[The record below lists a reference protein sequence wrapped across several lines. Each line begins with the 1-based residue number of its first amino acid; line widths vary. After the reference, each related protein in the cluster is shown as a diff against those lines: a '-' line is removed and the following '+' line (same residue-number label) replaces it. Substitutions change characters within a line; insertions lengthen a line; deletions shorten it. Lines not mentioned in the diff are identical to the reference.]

1 MPRLII
7 SLFGFPHISLDG
19 TPIEVRTVR
28 AIPLM
33 AYLAIEGGSQSRE
46 SVANLLWTD
55 VGQTQALA
63 ALRTTLW
70 RLKSAGL
77 AAWIKIDRDTITLTH
92 LGSIQIDI
100 VDFQD
105 LLDKCTHHGH
115 PPTQVCPD
123 CLPLLAEAVE
133 LYQGEFMAGYNLS
146 KAPAFDE
153 WRMQQSELLQ
163 TFYFNALER
172 LVKGHRTFGDI
183 NQAIQYARRWLVSD
197 RLNEDVHL
205 QLMQLYG
212 STGQRAAAIAQYRHF
227 KNTLSR
233 ELGLEPSEEITS
245 VYKHLLSG
253 KAIPRASEVLVSPIF
268 LIADIEKVASSWDQD
283 GLQRKQ
289 ILDQYTQIVKDTA
302 LRFGGHIIQQTEDN
316 ITILFEKG
324 QPLHCAV
331 ASHRNFKRAD
341 WGLAGPPDIRMA
353 LYAASVNNDRSTNFA
368 SITHIASTLLSIS
381 WGGQI
386 VFTDQTLRC
395 LDLPMGSRISDL
407 GVHLLKDV
415 EEPVHVYELLHPH
428 LISREHPPLQSIT
441 QHLPNIPTQFPPFI
455 GRETELNDLT
465 RLLGSPDCRLISL
478 VGPGGVGKTRL
489 AIQLAS
495 QQVEHFTDGIYFIP
509 LAPIQNPEHIPI
521 TLAEVLKF
529 SFYGAKN
536 LFDQLF
542 VYLHRKHILLIFD
555 NFEHLIKGNEFL
567 TDLLSA
573 THKLK
578 ILVTSRERL
587 NLISETIFEVPGLHV
602 PPAEETEFLE
612 NYSSIAL
619 FLQNAQR
626 ISPGFNIKNN
636 QRAIIRICQL
646 VDGLPLG
653 IMLASSWVRALNCQ
667 EIAIEIENNID
678 FLETSAPDIPTR
690 HRSLRAVFD
699 HSWQLLSEEDR
710 RILPRLSIFP
720 GAFTSEAAQEVSKA
734 SPLALAV
741 FVDKSLLRRG
751 QGDRYE
757 MLETFHQYAF
767 GKLEAIREEYLSTL
781 ERYCDYYAGFLVKKQ
796 EEINT
801 PTQRQAL
808 NDIIEELENIRAAWS
823 WAVEHDRWGFINR
836 VKEPLLAFHV
846 MVGHFNEGREFF
858 QIALLKLNG
867 LSDPALDL
875 LRASMQQREAWMA
888 FRIGHLH
895 EGVDRLNKSLST
907 FRALG
912 SQWDI
917 ALTLM
922 FLAEANRTFGN
933 YQAGKEVI
941 EEGLQILLSGNL
953 PRSNYVLSFTAHC
966 QSVLGAILIEMGKY
980 DEAQTILQASLN
992 MHGQLGT
999 RYGSI
1004 HPLSGL
1010 GKLAN
1015 IRGDYLK
1022 SRDLFLQALSIA
1034 MEMSDQRGVAVL
1046 QNNLSDISDK
1056 LGNEAEA
1063 YQYLISALTLFK
1075 KTGDRR
1081 LTAIGLNNLAYHQL
1095 KVHQNY
1101 SEAISHYYESIDLFT
1116 HIGDLRGMA
1125 YTFYDLSKVYL
1136 KLDSAVDAR
1145 QCCSQALSAAISHG
1159 STPLILH
1166 ALLGY
1171 VDLFAFE
1178 HEYERALR
1186 LCYLVLN
1193 HPQTEPDTRQRA
1205 NASLVEIEP
1214 LLPPDKIE
1222 AARLW
1227 GQSTRLQEIIDQT
1240 LAEIVLQ

>member
-7 SLFGFPHISLDG
+7 SLFGSPHISLDG
-19 TPIEVRTVR
+19 IPIEVRTIR

-33 AYLAIEGGSQSRE
+33 AYLGIEGGSQSRE

-55 VGQTQALA
+55 VGQKQALA

-77 AAWIKIDRDTITLTH
+77 APWIKIDRDTITLTH

-105 LLDKCTHHGH
+105 LLDQCTHHGH

-183 NQAIQYARRWLVSD
+183 NAAIHYARRCLVSD

-212 STGQRAAAIAQYRHF
+212 STGQRTAAIAQYKHF

-233 ELGLEPSEEITS
+233 ELGLEPSEELTS
-245 VYKHLLSG
+245 VYKHILSG
-253 KAIPRASEVLVSPIF
+253 KAIPRASEVLVTPIF

-331 ASHRNFKRAD
+331 AFHRNFKRAE
-341 WGLAGPPDIRMA
+341 WGLTGPPDIRMA
-353 LYAASVNNDRSTNFA
+353 LYGSTVNNDQSTNFA

-428 LISREHPPLQSIT
+428 LLSREHPPLQSIT
-441 QHLPNIPTQFPPFI
+441 QRLPNIPTQFPPFI

-465 RLLGSPDCRLISL
+465 RLLGSPNCRLISL

-495 QQVEHFTDGIYFIP
+495 QQGEHFPDGVYFIP

-567 TDLLSA
+567 SDLLSA

-587 NLISETIFEVPGLHV
+587 NLISETIFEVPGLPV
-602 PPAEETEFLE
+602 PPSEETEFLE
-612 NYSSIAL
+612 NFSSIAL

-636 QRAIIRICQL
+636 QRAIIRI
-646 VDGLPLG
+646 
-653 IMLASSWVRALNCQ
+653 
-667 EIAIEIENNID
+667 
-678 FLETSAPDIPTR
+678 
-690 HRSLRAVFD
+690 
-699 HSWQLLSEEDR
+699 
-710 RILPRLSIFP
+710 
-720 GAFTSEAAQEVSKA
+720 
-734 SPLALAV
+734 
-741 FVDKSLLRRG
+741 
-751 QGDRYE
+751 
-757 MLETFHQYAF
+757 
-767 GKLEAIREEYLSTL
+767 
-781 ERYCDYYAGFLVKKQ
+781 
-796 EEINT
+796 
-801 PTQRQAL
+801 
-808 NDIIEELENIRAAWS
+808 
-823 WAVEHDRWGFINR
+823 
-836 VKEPLLAFHV
+836 
-846 MVGHFNEGREFF
+846 
-858 QIALLKLNG
+858 
-867 LSDPALDL
+867 
-875 LRASMQQREAWMA
+875 
-888 FRIGHLH
+888 
-895 EGVDRLNKSLST
+895 
-907 FRALG
+907 
-912 SQWDI
+912 
-917 ALTLM
+917 
-922 FLAEANRTFGN
+922 
-933 YQAGKEVI
+933 
-941 EEGLQILLSGNL
+941 
-953 PRSNYVLSFTAHC
+953 
-966 QSVLGAILIEMGKY
+966 
-980 DEAQTILQASLN
+980 
-992 MHGQLGT
+992 
-999 RYGSI
+999 
-1004 HPLSGL
+1004 
-1010 GKLAN
+1010 
-1015 IRGDYLK
+1015 
-1022 SRDLFLQALSIA
+1022 
-1034 MEMSDQRGVAVL
+1034 
-1046 QNNLSDISDK
+1046 
-1056 LGNEAEA
+1056 
-1063 YQYLISALTLFK
+1063 
-1075 KTGDRR
+1075 
-1081 LTAIGLNNLAYHQL
+1081 
-1095 KVHQNY
+1095 
-1101 SEAISHYYESIDLFT
+1101 
-1116 HIGDLRGMA
+1116 
-1125 YTFYDLSKVYL
+1125 
-1136 KLDSAVDAR
+1136 
-1145 QCCSQALSAAISHG
+1145 
-1159 STPLILH
+1159 
-1166 ALLGY
+1166 
-1171 VDLFAFE
+1171 
-1178 HEYERALR
+1178 
-1186 LCYLVLN
+1186 
-1193 HPQTEPDTRQRA
+1193 
-1205 NASLVEIEP
+1205 
-1214 LLPPDKIE
+1214 
-1222 AARLW
+1222 
-1227 GQSTRLQEIIDQT
+1227 
-1240 LAEIVLQ
+1240 